1 METGIVFDIRRY
13 SIHDGPGIRTTV
25 FLKGCPLACTWCH
38 NPESQPVGP
47 AGLHRRDRCIGCGEC
62 LAVCPEQCLSRGA
75 DGIVTDASRCVHCGA
90 CCGAC
95 PAEARE
101 LVGRPM
107 SVAGVLDEIL
117 KDETFYDESGGGVT
131 FSGGEP
137 LAQGEFLVA
146 LLWACGHSDIHRAVD
161 TSGLA
166 DPELLARVAEHT
178 DLFLYDLKIMDG
190 AEHRRHTGVENGLIL
205 RNLQMLSK
213 LGARLR
219 IRIPLIPGINM
230 DARNLDAAGGFIAA
244 LPTRC
249 PVDLLPYHDW
259 AKGKYSKFNLPFLP
273 GTIAPPREA
282 EVEGAAQRLRRFGLE
297 VGIGG

>member
-1 METGIVFDIRRY
+1 MESGIVFDIRRY

-25 FLKGCPLACTWCH
+25 FLKGCPLACAWCH
-38 NPESQPVGP
+38 NPESQSIGP
-47 AGLHRRDRCIGCGEC
+47 AGLYRRDRCIGCGEC
-62 LAVCPEQCLSRGA
+62 LAVCPEQCLSRGEE
-75 DGIVTDASRCVHCGA
+75 GIVTDASRCVHCGA

-101 LVGRPM
+101 LVGRSM
-107 SVAGVLDEIL
+107 SVARVMEEIA

-137 LAQGEFLVA
+137 LAQAEFLLA
-146 LLWACGHSDIHRAVD
+146 LLRACGHSEIHRAVD

-166 DPELLARVAEHT
+166 DPELLGRVAEHT

-190 AEHRRHTGVENGLIL
+190 GEHRRHTGVENGLIL

-230 DARNLDAAGGFIAA
+230 DGCNLDEVGGFIAA
-244 LPTRC
+244 LPSSC

-259 AKGKYSKFNLPFLP
+259 AKGKYSNFNLPFLLE
-273 GTIAPPREA
+273 TIAPPQEA
-282 EVEGAAQRLRRFGLE
+282 EVEGAVQRLRRFGLE